1 MKPKNDCQR
10 GREGDTE
17 QKMVGR
23 KERQIVSELTV
34 DEWKEGGKSYSDGGI
49 WIRENEGMNEEKKMS

>member
-1 MKPKNDCQR
+1 MKPKNECQR

-23 KERQIVSELTV
+23 KERQIVQELTT
-34 DEWKEGGKSYSDGGI
+34 DEWTEGAIEGSGYERWRI
-49 WIRENEGMNEEKKMS
+49 NE